1 MNTLVFLFSKLFK
14 FTTKFALF
22 CTYIHI
28 LNVIN
33 DQVYSKRSVIMKNRL
48 KLELIN
54 NYVDIFKIIYNCKY
68 IASNGSDINENENAL
83 KHLKESLKLK
93 EAYEKTFQTLK
104 IADVSF
110 LLLKQQLENALNVTP
125 QDNYTPTAISIVA
138 ESKTKISK
146 TLNSV
151 LLKYGLI

>member
-1 MNTLVFLFSKLFK
+1 
-14 FTTKFALF
+14 
-22 CTYIHI
+22 
-28 LNVIN
+28 
-33 DQVYSKRSVIMKNRL
+33 MKNRL

-110 LLLKQQLENALNVTP
+110 LLLKQLLENALKVTP